1 MQIYTQEL
9 HCFASLPVTCL
20 FFLLLLLLY
29 RQCCC
34 CRSFSGVPRTLY
46 LLAESGSSDVT
57 LISAGA
63 TKSNRMIS
71 KTLDTQ
77 AENKIELEVK
87 LPKISQ
93 SCFLE

>member
-1 MQIYTQEL
+1 MNLYTTITFF
-9 HCFASLPVTCL
+9 CFPPCYLFAVFVFDFVCL
-20 FFLLLLLLY
+20 FVFFCIVSVVVVGLF
-29 RQCCC
+29 Q
-34 CRSFSGVPRTLY
+34 VY

-77 AENKIELEVK
+77 AENKIELAVK
-87 LPKISQ
+87 LP
-93 SCFLE
+93 